1 MDKGAEMNLPQS
13 IGSSLVLPAAPFVT
27 SRQAK
32 ELLAKVNLSC
42 EAKRGFYDPQGE
54 KQNLIVTAQSEFNCA
69 TNSPVFGRVPA
80 IRLS

>member
-1 MDKGAEMNLPQS
+1 MVRL
-13 IGSSLVLPAAPFVT
+13 IR